1 MGSDTEEEKE
11 SRYERG
17 KERVQNMRGVFAE
30 SRGTPSMCVF
40 VFLCVRE
47 RKDVSVC
54 AHMPTHGCIF
64 SGTMTCNFHQFSKGI
79 SDPKEL

>member
-11 SRYERG
+11 SRYERD

-40 VFLCVRE
+40 VFLCVCERE
-47 RKDVSVC
+47 KGCVC
-54 AHMPTHGCIF
+54 VCTHAHPRLYF
-64 SGTMTCNFHQFSKGI
+64 FW
-79 SDPKEL
+79 DDDL